1 MKWSTRLLISPCFWR
16 MSHKCASIA
25 PLLAYSV
32 CVLQVTRSTL
42 QTILQV
48 TKAAES
54 HLMLATK
61 ECSYY
66 RKQCSECKTSLH
78 AMFTDNEVF
87 LLVRQDS
94 GILLTRGARH
104 GVPKAWWVAWSQT
117 PVTTCWGD
125 QPPPLKKP
133 RQCSH
138 CHKSDVTT
146 KEYAPILNRLWLL
159 LFQYPCHN
167 LTSRTQ
173 VLLLWPVLQQ
183 ETLTESLDSAE
194 LTSFYSGFQDYSLH
208 KNTPISLHP
217 RIQECSPALPR
228 YTR

>member
-1 MKWSTRLLISPCFWR
+1 

-32 CVLQVTRSTL
+32 RDLQVTRSTL

-78 AMFTDNEVF
+78 AMFTDKEVF

-94 GILLTRGARH
+94 GILQTRGARH
-104 GVPKAWWVAWSQT
+104 GVPKA
-117 PVTTCWGD
+117 
-125 QPPPLKKP
+125 
-133 RQCSH
+133 
-138 CHKSDVTT
+138 
-146 KEYAPILNRLWLL
+146 
-159 LFQYPCHN
+159 
-167 LTSRTQ
+167 
-173 VLLLWPVLQQ
+173 
-183 ETLTESLDSAE
+183 
-194 LTSFYSGFQDYSLH
+194 
-208 KNTPISLHP
+208 
-217 RIQECSPALPR
+217 
-228 YTR
+228 